1 MANNYS
7 STRQNTLL
15 NVLSIQETIGSNY
28 TSNQLL
34 TVLDTALF
42 YAVEAIVRNTNW
54 LDVVLS
60 SVINWYSEN
69 TRRKISSTLSK
80 DEVFSKLIS
89 ILLSEDIDYK
99 IEQLKKLSLE
109 RSLWFKTCKIFVS
122 LCPDNTSR
130 FHNFQFLKRESGSLY
145 IAKRDAQY
153 WLNVAIKMKS
163 QIMEKYMRSVGKQAL
178 YAKKKNPDINLED
191 AVQNLT
197 VSLSQAID
205 KCSSDRGTLTTYIS
219 QWFMSAQTKSR
230 GEEYG
235 TAYTIPDTVRKE
247 FYKGR
252 PPNIYVNLDYLV
264 SEGKEDLI
272 SDTGADPIEEISSTN
287 LRRHLLLLAKHAD
300 PDGYGRFA
308 MGLDEILI

>member
-1 MANNYS
+1 MTTHSN
-7 STRQNTLL
+7 TKQNTLL
-15 NVLSIQETIGSNY
+15 NVLSVQESIDHNY

-54 LDVVLS
+54 FDVVLT

-69 TRRKISSTLSK
+69 TRRKISSTVQK
-80 DEVFSKLIS
+80 EDVFSKLIS
-89 ILLSEDIDYK
+89 IILSSDPEYK
-99 IEQLKKLSLE
+99 MAQLKKLSLE
-109 RSLWFKTCKIFVS
+109 RSLWFKACKVFVN
-122 LCPDNTSR
+122 LCPETTNSYHD
-130 FHNFQFLKRESGSLY
+130 FQFMKLANGSLY
-145 IAKRDAQY
+145 VARRDAQY
-153 WLNVAIKMKS
+153 WLNVASKMKS
-163 QIMEKYMRSVGKQAL
+163 QIMEKYMRKVGKQAM
-178 YAKKKNPDINLED
+178 YSKKKNPDIDLED

-205 KCSSDRGTLTTYIS
+205 KCSSDRGTLTTYID

-252 PPNIYVNLDYLV
+252 PPNIYVHLDTLV
-264 SEGKEDLI
+264 DEGREDMI
-272 SDTGADPIEEISSTN
+272 SDIGKDPIDEISTDN
-287 LRRHLLLLAKHAD
+287 LRVHLLLLAKHAD
-300 PDGYGRFA
+300 PKGYGRFA
-308 MGLDEILI
+308 LGIDEILT